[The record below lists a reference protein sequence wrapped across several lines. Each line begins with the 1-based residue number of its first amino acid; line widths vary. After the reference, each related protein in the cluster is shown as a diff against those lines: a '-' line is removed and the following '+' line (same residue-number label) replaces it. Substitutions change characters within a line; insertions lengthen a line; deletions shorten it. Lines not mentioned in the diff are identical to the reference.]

1 MFDLRGKRALVC
13 GSTQGIG
20 RAAAEL
26 LAKQGAQV
34 TLVARDESALHAVHA
49 LLDRSHNQSHDA
61 IAADFRDPDS
71 LRTKVQRWVDS
82 HGAVHILVNN
92 TGGPSSGPILNAR
105 PDEFLSAMTMHVLCN
120 HSLVQTVVPAMR
132 TAGFGRIINVIS
144 TSVREPIPGLGVSNT
159 TRWAV
164 AAWAKTMSREL
175 APFGITVNNVLPGYT
190 ATSRLRELFKARAER
205 EGKPL
210 EEIERSMEAN
220 VPMGRFAR
228 PEEIAAAIAFL
239 ASSEASYITG
249 INLPVDGGRL
259 NSM

>member
-20 RAAAEL
+20 RATAEL
-26 LAKQGAQV
+26 LAKQGAQL
-34 TLVARDESALHAVHA
+34 TLVARDESALHAVHS
-49 LLDRSHNQSHDA
+49 LLDRSNNQSHDA
-61 IAADFRDPDS
+61 IAADFRDPDA
-71 LRTKVQRWVDS
+71 LRTKVQRWIDS

-120 HSLVQTVVPAMR
+120 HALVQTIVPSMR
-132 TAGFGRIINVIS
+132 QAGFGRIINIIS

-164 AAWAKTMSREL
+164 AAWAKTMAREL
-175 APFGITVNNVLPGYT
+175 APFGITVNNVLPGFT
-190 ATSRLRELFKARAER
+190 STSRLRELFKARAER

-210 EEIERSMEAN
+210 EEVERATEAT

-228 PEEIAAAIAFL
+228 PEEIAAAVAFL
-239 ASSEASYITG
+239 ASSEASYVTG

-259 NSM
+259 SSM